1 MDVGLLGSTAR
12 PERQS
17 LGLSPCPLGIP
28 LLNSRLPRMRVK
40 APEGPEISL
49 CPAHSCPALQRQ
61 TRLSIMLESF
71 AITWSSRNLRSSVEH
86 ENILH

>member
-40 APEGPEISL
+40 APEGTRDFVVSGPLLSSIATSNTAFHHAREL
-49 CPAHSCPALQRQ
+49 CNH
-61 TRLSIMLESF
+61 
-71 AITWSSRNLRSSVEH
+71 VELPQF
-86 ENILH
+86 EE